1 MSKQSFKHT
10 SIWPIVWRVILMLIG
25 IEILSLILQV
35 ALPYEYTDFI
45 MLLSSLMEYYLVYKI
60 IISQI
65 NKQNLSSAA
74 IAGKND
80 LNRKKFLPIALMTLL
95 VAFCGSLFIYPV
107 LRGLLSFGPMFES
120 LIPYLGIEEE
130 SASNISVFLYFF
142 PVGVIAAPIIEE
154 IFFRGILLNKWSEK
168 YGNVKGV
175 IFSSLIF
182 MILHIGSLMLPQL
195 LMGVLCAIVYIR
207 TKNLIYPILAHAFY
221 NFCIIVPTL
230 FSSSE
235 SINEIIIELA
245 YPGSAFVNELNIYS
259 VLFAIVLV
267 TTIIVLIRYGK
278 QLNKEQTPYLSN
290 FPQDYDALDDIE
302 NFDDF

>member
-1 MSKQSFKHT
+1 MLKHSFKHA

-25 IEILSLILQV
+25 IEIFSLILQA
-35 ALPYEYTDFI
+35 ALLYEFAELI
-45 MLLSSLMEYYLVYKI
+45 ILLSSLMEYYLVYRI

-65 NKQNLSSAA
+65 HKQNLSSAA
-74 IAGKND
+74 IAGNND
-80 LNRKKFLPIALMTLL
+80 LTRKRFLPIALMTLL
-95 VAFCGSLFIYPV
+95 VAVCGSLFIFPI

-120 LIPYLGIEEE
+120 LIPYIGLMEE
-130 SASNISVFLYFF
+130 SSSNLSAFLYFF

-195 LMGVLCAIVYIR
+195 LMGLLCAVVYIR

-230 FSSSE
+230 LSSSG
-235 SINEIIIELA
+235 SIDEIIIELA
-245 YPGSAFVNELNIYS
+245 YPSSAFINELNIYS
-259 VLFAIVLV
+259 VFFVIALIA
-267 TTIIVLIRYGK
+267 TIIVLIRYGK
-278 QLNKEQTPYLSN
+278 QLNKDQTPYLSN
-290 FPQDYDALDDIE
+290 LPQEYDELDDIE
-302 NFDDF
+302 QFNNF